1 MDKQIETTKNFFD
14 NISSNYKAKY
24 KTKNAFHY
32 YFFIQRLIKSTEGF
46 DFKNKTMLDIGSGT
60 GDLYDFIYKD
70 NKEINYYA
78 TDISSGM
85 LSESNVPNENK
96 YVGHCYDINFPVK
109 KFDYV
114 FLLGVTTYME
124 PVELNKSIDF
134 IKSIL
139 KDDGTLIMTFTN
151 SSSIDSIIRSI
162 TKPIYK
168 LFANK
173 KNVLAQ
179 DFVIQMYNTAN
190 AKNLFNGKMNVERVS
205 FLNQTIFPFN
215 LLMKKLSVWF
225 ADKLE
230 KLLKNSSLLNY
241 FSSDF
246 ILFVKK

>member
-1 MDKQIETTKNFFD
+1 
-14 NISSNYKAKY
+14 
-24 KTKNAFHY
+24 
-32 YFFIQRLIKSTEGF
+32 
-46 DFKNKTMLDIGSGT
+46 
-60 GDLYDFIYKD
+60 
-70 NKEINYYA
+70 
-78 TDISSGM
+78 
-85 LSESNVPNENK
+85 
-96 YVGHCYDINFPVK
+96 
-109 KFDYV
+109 
-114 FLLGVTTYME
+114 
-124 PVELNKSIDF
+124 
-134 IKSIL
+134 
-139 KDDGTLIMTFTN
+139 MTFTN

-179 DFVIQMYNTAN
+179 DFVIQMYNTTN
-190 AKNLFNGKMNVERVS
+190 AKNLFSGKMNVERVS

-230 KLLKNSSLLNY
+230 KILKNSSLLNY

>member
-1 MDKQIETTKNFFD
+1 M
-14 NISSNYKAKY
+14 
-24 KTKNAFHY
+24 
-32 YFFIQRLIKSTEGF
+32 
-46 DFKNKTMLDIGSGT
+46 
-60 GDLYDFIYKD
+60 
-70 NKEINYYA
+70 
-78 TDISSGM
+78 
-85 LSESNVPNENK
+85 
-96 YVGHCYDINFPVK
+96 
-109 KFDYV
+109 
-114 FLLGVTTYME
+114 LGVTTYME

-139 KDDGTLIMTFTN
+139 KEDGTLIMTFTN

-179 DFVIQMYNTAN
+179 DFVIQMYNTTN
-190 AKNLFNGKMNVERVS
+190 AKNLFSGKMNVERVS

-230 KLLKNSSLLNY
+230 KILKNSSLLNY